1 LPSDQPIE
9 SATLFLEQVMLRAH
23 SILRSVV
30 ACGLIGI
37 AMTATAQP
45 SKSDSKDDR
54 VIAIDVLLL
63 PDAAMTK
70 RAEDVNAKLRGNYP
84 QGYTLGSEQVAH
96 ITLVQFYVREKD
108 LPAIG
113 EAVAKVMDE
122 EKPLALDLMA
132 TGMEHSIWA
141 GVAITSI
148 NMKPTAKLSRL
159 QHLVVKAVEPF
170 AATGGTA
177 MAFSTSTELP
187 KIDGEIVSYVE
198 QFVRKSSGEHYKP
211 HITVGVAHEDFV
223 KKLEKEPFEATSFA
237 PAGVAIYQLGNFG
250 TALRKLWEWKS
261 Q

>member
-1 LPSDQPIE
+1 
-9 SATLFLEQVMLRAH
+9 MLRAH
-23 SILRSVV
+23 NIWRSVV
-30 ACGLIGI
+30 ACGLLGI
-37 AMTATAQP
+37 AMTAAAQP
-45 SKSDSKDDR
+45 GKTDSKDDR

-63 PDAAMTK
+63 PDATMT
-70 RAEDVNAKLRGNYP
+70 RRSEEVNAKLCGNYP

-96 ITLVQFYVREKD
+96 ITLVHFYVREKD

-132 TGMEHSIWA
+132 TGMEHAIWA

-170 AATGGTA
+170 AASGGTA
-177 MAFSTSTELP
+177 MAFSTSKELP

-198 QFVRKSSGEHYKP
+198 QFARKSSGEHYKP
-211 HITVGVAHEDFV
+211 HITVGVAQEEFV
-223 KKLEKEPFEATSFA
+223 KKLEKEPFETISFA

-250 TALRKLWEWKS
+250 TAQKKLWEWKS
-261 Q
+261 K